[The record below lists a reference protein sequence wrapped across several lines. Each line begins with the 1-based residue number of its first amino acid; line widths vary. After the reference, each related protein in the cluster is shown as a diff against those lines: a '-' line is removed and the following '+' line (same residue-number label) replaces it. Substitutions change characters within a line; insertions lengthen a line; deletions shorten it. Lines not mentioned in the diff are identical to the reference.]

1 MVKNSSFLLTPPYLF
16 LYPPTKGTFWI
27 QYYGTVP
34 TNSKFTFFKLTP
46 PSMSNGTIRANIKEG
61 MNVGIV

>member
-46 PSMSNGTIRANIKEG
+46 LYNPELTSQHEQRYYQSKY
-61 MNVGIV
+61 